1 MVTSVQAAIK
11 VRFNFSPDQLTYIR
25 NNYHLLSNSEMAAEL
40 NTSVWTIQQLLKQLQ
55 LVKTPEQRKAI
66 HIRRNVRAR
75 NSRLRLVMYDRQD
88 ERDNLVKQYTSL
100 FNSLGFGELPL
111 FWRMYKQGVKK
122 SEMCRYW
129 NIRETHC
136 MECLEVCEMIWGRGP
151 RKMAVPEP
159 EPPTV
164 GDAKNLREEPAAT
177 TPLIRPPAVYSNR
190 SPYGIASPGM

>member
-1 MVTSVQAAIK
+1 MVTPISK
-11 VRFNFSPDQLTYIR
+11 DRKRRWDLTPDQEAFLRDNYTNLSLVEMSAVLHTSTWTVQMLLRRLNLKKTREQIMAIMQRRSGMGR
-25 NNYHLLSNSEMAAEL
+25 NLFHVV
-40 NTSVWTIQQLLKQLQ
+40 T
-55 LVKTPEQRKAI
+55 
-66 HIRRNVRAR
+66 HRRNE
-75 NSRLRLVMYDRQD
+75 
-88 ERDNLVKQYTSL
+88 ERDELVQEAARLYHT
-100 FNSLGFGELPL
+100 LGFCELPL

-151 RKMAVPEP
+151 RKMAVTEP

-164 GDAKNLREEPAAT
+164 GDAKNLREQPAAT
-177 TPLIRPPAVYSNR
+177 TPLVRPPAVYSNR